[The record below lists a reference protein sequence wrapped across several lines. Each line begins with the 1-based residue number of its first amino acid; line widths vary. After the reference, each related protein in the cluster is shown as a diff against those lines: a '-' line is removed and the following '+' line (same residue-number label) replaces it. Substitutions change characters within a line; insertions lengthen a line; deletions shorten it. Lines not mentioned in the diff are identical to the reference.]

1 MHREPTR
8 PAAPPAVA
16 HLRPGEYR
24 ELLRLAVRL
33 LEAIG
38 TPPMRPT
45 RDDPDARRAWDRQVG
60 GYCRALGRLRA
71 ALENA
76 AGWGAGQPVQ
86 ALHAFR
92 AAVAALERDQATAH
106 PPAARPTSEARR

>member
-1 MHREPTR
+1 MHRDPTR
-8 PAAPPAVA
+8 PAAAPA

-38 TPPMRPT
+38 TPPMRPV
-45 RDDPDARRAWDRQVG
+45 RDDAEARRAWDEQVG

-71 ALENA
+71 ALETA
-76 AGWGAGQPVQ
+76 AGWGAGQPVD
-86 ALHAFR
+86 ALQAFR
-92 AAVAALERDQATAH
+92 AAVAALERDQATA
-106 PPAARPTSEARR
+106 RPTSEARR